1 MLALTP
7 NYRPLDLRVVRR
19 TDTKSRCRGLGSNT
33 LAPAPYERVR
43 PHMATDKCTGP
54 SRRDSTAHPPSS
66 TSKRTALSAPQ
77 KSPGPTRRQ
86 HTFRVLR
93 RLNKQ
98 RILLVD
104 DVVTTGTTLSA
115 AVTLAGAATVD
126 AITIATAAGLTP
138 YCSGLERGNTAY
150 QHQRQNEFCAS
161 RD

>member
-1 MLALTP
+1 M
-7 NYRPLDLRVVRR
+7 
-19 TDTKSRCRGLGSNT
+19 
-33 LAPAPYERVR
+33 
-43 PHMATDKCTGP
+43 
-54 SRRDSTAHPPSS
+54 
-66 TSKRTALSAPQ
+66 
-77 KSPGPTRRQ
+77 
-86 HTFRVLR
+86 LR

-98 RILLVD
+98 RILLAD

-150 QHQRQNEFCAS
+150 QHQRQNEFWAS